1 MLKKKELNLKSKLK
15 NIIGE
20 IGYDSNIKQD
30 IISEF
35 KSRNLSSKNAS
46 LVFSENLDLDTLD
59 DSENNIRFLF
69 LFSFALNK
77 ALKNKG
83 RKDLENFDISF
94 FTEVE
99 ISQWKDYR
107 EETETEDIFPYMFK
121 NVDEII
127 PGVCWQTKL
136 SAQEVERLNKAD
148 ALIYNPNSQ
157 RGLKKTKKRFGIDE
171 DSNKVK
177 EIADRMAKGKQFP
190 DDLKFN
196 ILKGE
201 GSKPIY
207 NPKSKTLTLKK
218 DTVINIFDGQHR
230 KSANSLVLNDFPD
243 LEYTWPIKI
252 TNLSEIE
259 AHAVMVQINKQ
270 KPIKED
276 VLKIKDYDQPENLV
290 LDKIMDSRGDLAN
303 ASTNTD
309 NFVKNNIGL
318 VTKAILAE
326 AIKDNYKDQLITD
339 MDKSDVANWIVEFTN
354 YLMGIY
360 PKEFVVEETRYEI
373 KKTSYINNLNMFYG
387 YIALSATLK
396 NNKNWKNI
404 LKQKM
409 NSIDFSK
416 SNPLWENNIGITK
429 ETKVTKNV
437 KDNIYLYFKEV

>member
-1 MLKKKELNLKSKLK
+1 MLKEKELNLKSKLK
-15 NIIGE
+15 NIIRE
-20 IGYDSNIKQD
+20 NGYDKIIKQD

-35 KSRNLSSKNAS
+35 KSRNLNSTNAS
-46 LVFSENLDLDTLD
+46 LAFSERLDLDTLD
-59 DSENNIRFLF
+59 DSEDNIRFLF

-83 RKDLENFDISF
+83 KKDLENFDVSF
-94 FTEVE
+94 FTKVE
-99 ISQWKDYR
+99 ISQWENYR
-107 EETETEDIFPYMFK
+107 EENVEENIFPYMFK
-121 NVDEII
+121 NVEEII

-171 DSNKVK
+171 DPNKVK
-177 EIADRMAKGKQFP
+177 EIADRIVKGKQFP

-201 GSKPIY
+201 GQKPIY
-207 NPKSKTLTLKK
+207 NPKSRTLTLRE

-230 KSANSLVLNDFPD
+230 KSANSLALSDFPD
-243 LEYTWPIKI
+243 LEFMWPIKI

-259 AHAVMVQINKQ
+259 AHGVMVQINKQ

-303 ASTNTD
+303 AATNTD
-309 NFVKNNIGL
+309 NFVKNNMGL

-326 AIKDNYKDQLITD
+326 AIKDNYKDQLVTD
-339 MDKSDVANWIVEFTN
+339 MDKSDVANWIVEFTRR
-354 YLMGIY
+354 LMGTY
-360 PKEFVVEETRYEI
+360 PKEFVEETRYEI
-373 KKTSYINNLNMFYG
+373 KKYSYINNPNMFYG
-387 YIALSATLK
+387 YIALSAVLK
-396 NNKNWKNI
+396 DNKNWIEI

-409 NSIDFSK
+409 NSTDFNK
-416 SNPLWENNIGITK
+416 SNSLWEKIGVTG
-429 ETKVTKNV
+429 ETKATKNV
-437 KDNIYLYFKEV
+437 KDNIYLYFREV